1 MKVGVALRLGRVSN
15 LPTVVSNV
23 LAGLVLSGGVL
34 GAGSVATLCAAMA
47 CMYVGGMYLNDAFD
61 RHYDRRERPERPIP
75 SGQVSATTVF
85 TIGFGLLVA
94 GIALTAALAF
104 GTADGLGAAPVGAA
118 CALAVVIVLYDL
130 KHKGN
135 PLSPVVMAANRVLVY
150 VVTGLSAAVTLGTQ
164 LWLGAGALA
173 CYLIGLTYAA
183 KQEGRGVLSR
193 TWPLVL
199 LAAPLGYL
207 ARAQVPAA
215 ALAAIA
221 FAAWT
226 AFNLRLLL
234 VPAQRDI
241 KRAVGQLIA
250 GISLLDAW
258 LCAQHGAPELA
269 AGCAACWL
277 LTLVLQRSVPGT

>member
-1 MKVGVALRLGRVSN
+1 MKLATALRLGRVSN

-34 GAGSVATLCAAMA
+34 GAGSVAALCVAMA

-61 RHYDRRERPERPIP
+61 RAHDRRERPERPIP
-75 SGQVSATTVF
+75 SGQVRAATVF
-85 TIGFGLLVA
+85 AIGFGLLVA
-94 GIALTAALAF
+94 GIALTAVLAF
-104 GTADGLGAAPVGAA
+104 GSADGLGAAPVGAMCGLGA
-118 CALAVVIVLYDL
+118 VIVLYDL
-130 KHKGN
+130 NHKGN
-135 PLSPVVMAANRVLVY
+135 ALSPVIMAANRVLVY
-150 VVTGLSAAVTLGTQ
+150 VVTGLSAAVALPTE
-164 LWLGAGALA
+164 LWLGAAALA
-173 CYLIGLTYAA
+173 CYLTGLTYAA
-183 KQEGRGVLSR
+183 KQEGRGVLQR

-207 ARAQVPAA
+207 LRPQAPAA
-215 ALAAIA
+215 AIAAVA

-234 VPAQRDI
+234 VAGHRDV

-258 LCAQHGAPELA
+258 LVAQHGSPALA
-269 AGCAACWL
+269 AGCAACFL
-277 LTLVLQRSVPGT
+277 LTLGLQRYVPGT